1 MTEDTLVQSSAP
13 MVEQPAEKM
22 VPQSEV
28 DKVVGAVRHSAYE
41 KAKQELLAQQQQ
53 NMSNP
58 QAAQID
64 AQGALSKEAI
74 EAMILE
80 KTQALQM
87 QQARQVEAERV
98 VGEFVS
104 KMDLGKTEYED
115 FEDTVKDVNFSEVP
129 GIVKLSNEM
138 PNTHDIWYEL
148 AKNPYKI
155 GNLELLLAKSPS
167 LARKEMMRLSAS
179 IEENKKAKSQVMP
192 REPLGQLKPSAS
204 SSVDGSKMT
213 LAEMKRQPWAR
224 G

>member
-1 MTEDTLVQSSAP
+1 MTEDNLVQSSAP
-13 MVEQPAEKM
+13 VIEQPAERM

-28 DKVVGAVRHSAYE
+28 DKVVGAVKHSAYE
-41 KAKQELLAQQQQ
+41 KAKQELMMQQQA
-53 NMSNP
+53 NP
-58 QAAQID
+58 QGAQLE

-87 QQARQVEAERV
+87 QQARQLEAERV

-104 KMDLGKTEYED
+104 KMDMGKTEYED
-115 FEDTVKDVNFSEVP
+115 FEDTVKDVDFSEIP

-155 GNLELLLAKSPS
+155 GNLELLLSKSPA

-179 IEENKKAKSQVMP
+179 IEENKKARSQVSA
-192 REPLGQLKPSAS
+192 REPLSQMKPSS
-204 SSVDGSKMT
+204 NTSVDSSKMT
-213 LAEMKRQPWAR
+213 LADMKRQPWAR